1 MSTLIKKATREM
13 DKLDW
18 GNLGILAEYLYTPHW
33 VADFDEKNSKF
44 YNIIIIYR
52 DLDRFGQESLK
63 CYLAHRKN
71 KIISERQ

>member
-18 GNLGILAEYLYTPHW
+18 GCLDILVEYLYTPHW
-33 VADFDEKNSKF
+33 IADFDDKKSKF

-63 CYLAHRKN
+63 SYLAYRKN
-71 KIISERQ
+71 KIISER